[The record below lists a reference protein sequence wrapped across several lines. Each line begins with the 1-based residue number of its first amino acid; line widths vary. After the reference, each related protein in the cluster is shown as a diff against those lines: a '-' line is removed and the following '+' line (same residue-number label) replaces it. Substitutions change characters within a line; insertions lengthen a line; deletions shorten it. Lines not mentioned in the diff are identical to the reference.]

1 MQHSPL
7 SKTHFDTPIPLTYSE
22 FNGKKPAC
30 IVRAGSRLVVERYH
44 NNRCEFLFVQH
55 PLKGWE
61 LPGGAMDPGE
71 SGKQAAMREFT
82 EETGLEIAPPVEL
95 TLIETLPVDAGK
107 AGYWLDLIYHA
118 QVNPDSLE
126 SIGEPEFEC
135 RWLTLEELQ
144 GITADKY
151 VRIIGE
157 ILQ

>member
-1 MQHSPL
+1 MQESLPP
-7 SKTHFDTPIPLTYSE
+7 KTHFDTPIPLTYSE
-22 FNGKKPAC
+22 FNGKKPAS
-30 IVRAGSRLVVERYH
+30 IVRAGTRLVVERYH
-44 NNRCEFLFVQH
+44 NNRPEFLFVNH

-71 SGKQAAMREFT
+71 GGKQAAIREFT
-82 EETGLEIAPPVEL
+82 EETGLAIEPTVQV

-107 AGYWLDLIYHA
+107 AGYWLDLIYHT
-118 QVNPDSLE
+118 QVNPTLLK

-135 RWLTLEELQ
+135 QWMTLEELQ